1 MKEML
6 LSCVTILAAG
16 AAMCA
21 SVEFDLRPE
30 RRLMMAAAN
39 SAAVTAPTGLVRKTS
54 LPAGRT
60 RTAPLAVG
68 DELAFRLFDDVT
80 VTLTLTER
88 TESPLG
94 GETFLATASGCDGL
108 KNAVVMQTASGLQ
121 VNVQDFR
128 RGRAYVIVS
137 TGAGTTVRELDPKAD
152 RVIPSKPLFPERPA
166 APKLLSS
173 ASPSPAASA
182 DQATTLVDVL
192 VAFDRGA
199 LSYANKQGG
208 MTNFANVAVAK
219 MNTALANSGLGSA
232 FRFRLVGTVAVDE
245 SATDVHEGL
254 YAISDKSK
262 PGWAAI
268 RTMRETVGADIVTTL
283 IDTGSAYGTTGV
295 GWSLDDPDD
304 IAGFAPMAY
313 NVCSVRAVELSHTMT
328 HETGHN
334 MGAGHAT
341 AVADADNRGP
351 QLYGYSS
358 GYYFTGSDGNSYHTV
373 MAYNADGY
381 GNSYTE
387 APLFSS
393 PDCIWAGVPAGDAQ
407 HDNARTIAN
416 TYAAASQWRP
426 QKIAMSYDVFFSP
439 ETASLFTDR
448 VEVTLTPGKAGLPI
462 RYTTDGSTPTLSSP
476 LYSAPLVLKATTTVK
491 AATVT
496 DGVLG
501 PVYEATYLKS
511 DLGTALNAPNLVW
524 TTSSDYPW
532 VTQTDN
538 AFDGFA
544 AQSCTQFVGKVGC
557 GKTSW
562 LKTTVTG
569 PTEMGFRYQKCQYY
583 SSFKVFCDDQVKWSD
598 SEDGYDV
605 GASAWT
611 LAMVSLPSGTHEVK
625 FAFEQGNGYYKDFN
639 GIVLDT
645 VCFDAWS
652 SPPTIS
658 PETTAF
664 QSTATTFTGS
674 LTIAL
679 TPPEG
684 RTGTLF
690 YTLDGSDPSQ
700 DGALLYEGP
709 FTVDK
714 SVFVQAVF
722 VESGRETSPPARGY
736 FLERHPVRPGEWTT
750 DVEGAKA
757 SAAEDGKLIA
767 VLCANR
773 GGCWWTQQFMPIAE
787 SPEFLAW
794 AAANG
799 VYLITSDDSELIDT
813 EAADDY
819 FWSLLGGGSV
829 YYPTL
834 VFARPSAPE
843 TLLSW
848 GQARNDG
855 DSTIGG
861 VLYEDTIDSL
871 VRGFA
876 AVLGQTSVL
885 SAPTVSPDS
894 ELVDSFPLTVKL
906 TNPNATG
913 TIYYTL
919 DGSVPTK
926 ANGRQYSSAISI
938 ASSDIVLKAAVW
950 NPSGLSSPVLV
961 KSYKTITDVVG
972 TTGVTWSNESTVKW
986 REEPPGQMRVGGLNS
1001 TYTSTLSAR
1010 VSGKGK
1016 FVFTYRFNSWTRQNT
1031 FEFSINGSSQFK
1043 KSYNGSTSFSETV
1056 AKEITADGE
1065 TTFAWTYA
1073 VADSTR
1079 DYGSGYA
1086 SQAGIWLYD
1095 VRWIPGLETPKG
1107 VPYSWLDEQFPTFV
1121 AHTPEDYAE
1130 LEDEDADG
1138 DGYSNFEEYLCGT
1151 DPNSASTEESGVPQ
1165 CSIRM
1170 EGASPVITHNIV
1182 VPDAAQEEGWSV
1194 RILGSSDLRDWVPA
1208 DETVHRFFRAV
1219 VEKAPADDFGATGV
1233 ACGEQKEAK
1242 DEK

>member
-16 AAMCA
+16 TAMGA
-21 SVEFDLRPE
+21 SVAFDLRPT
-30 RRLMMAAAN
+30 RKLMK
-39 SAAVTAPTGLVRKTS
+39 AAVAPTGEPTGILRTTS
-54 LPAGRT
+54 LAAGKT
-60 RTAPLAVG
+60 LTGPLAVG
-68 DELAFRLFDDVT
+68 DELSFALFDDVT
-80 VTLTLTER
+80 VTLSLAER
-88 TESPLG
+88 TEAPLG
-94 GETFLATASGCDGL
+94 GETFLAEVSGYDGM
-108 KNAVVMQTASGLQ
+108 KNAVVMQTSDGLQ
-121 VNVQDFR
+121 VDVQDFR
-128 RGRAYVIVS
+128 KNRVYSIVS
-137 TGAGTTVRELDPKAD
+137 TAKGTSVREFDPQAGKVVPTRPLVPELSKAD
-152 RVIPSKPLFPERPA
+152 SPPTAQSPVMA
-166 APKLLSS
+166 SS
-173 ASPSPAASA
+173 QST
-182 DQATTLVDVL
+182 DQASTLVDVL
-192 VAFDRGA
+192 VAFDRNA
-199 LSYANKQGG
+199 VTYAEKSEGG
-208 MTNFANVAVAK
+208 MDNFANMAVAK
-219 MNTALANSGLGSA
+219 MNTALANNGMSSF
-232 FRFRLVGTVAVDE
+232 FRFRLVGTMAVDA
-245 SATDVHEGL
+245 SATDVHTGL
-254 YAISDKSK
+254 YAIRDSQA
-262 PGWAAI
+262 GWAAI
-268 RTMRETVGADIVTTL
+268 KAKREEVGADIVTTL

-295 GWSLDDPDD
+295 GWSLTDSSR
-304 IAGFAPMAY
+304 IAAFADSAY
-313 NVCSVRAVELSHTMT
+313 NVCAIRSVAQSHTMT

-341 AVADADNRGP
+341 AVADVGNRGP
-351 QLYGYSS
+351 QLFGYSS
-358 GYYFTGSDGNSYHTV
+358 GHYFTGSDGRAYHTI
-373 MAYNADGY
+373 MAYDSDGY

-393 PDCIWAGVPAGDAQ
+393 PDCMWAGTVAGDAT
-407 HDNARTIAN
+407 HDNAKTIRN
-416 TYAAASQWRP
+416 TYQYASDWRA

-439 ETASLFTDR
+439 ETETLFADSVT
-448 VEVTLTPGKAGLPI
+448 VTLTPGKAGLPI
-462 RYTTDGSTPTLSSP
+462 RYTVDGSTPTLSSP
-476 LYSAPLVLKATTTVK
+476 LYSVPLVLKTTTTVK

-496 DGVLG
+496 EGVLG
-501 PVYEATYLKS
+501 PVYEARYLKS
-511 DLGTALNAPNLVW
+511 DLGTALNAPQLNW
-524 TTSSDYPW
+524 TTSPDYPW
-532 VTQTDN
+532 NTQKDN
-538 AFDGFA
+538 TFDGFA
-544 AQSCTQFVGKVGC
+544 VQSCPQFVGDSGC

-569 PTEMGFRYQKCQYY
+569 PTEMGFRYQKRQYS
-583 SSFKVFCDDQVKWSD
+583 SSFKVYCDNQVVWSD
-598 SEDGYDV
+598 SEEGYDV

-757 SAAEDGKLIA
+757 AAAEDGKLIA

-819 FWSLLGGGSV
+819 FWSLWGGGSV

-848 GQARNDG
+848 GRARNDG

-1165 CSIRM
+1165 CFIRM
-1170 EGASPVITHNIV
+1170 DGSLPVVTHNIV
-1182 VPDAAQEEGWSV
+1182 VPDAAQAEGWSV
-1194 RILGSSDLRDWVPA
+1194 RIVGSTDFRSWSAA
-1208 DETVHRFFRAV
+1208 DMTVHRFFRAV
-1219 VEKAPADDFGATGV
+1219 VEKTPADDFGATGV